1 MPRGGSP
8 LRLLAD
14 ALLQLAEDAGL
25 GALLDRVHTITM
37 MHVSLGL
44 QPADGLPVHAALRQL
59 LVELGRAAAVAG
71 RVVLVHLDEV
81 QNTTDG
87 DELSQLLIALG
98 DALAHEDPT
107 DVPGGTIP
115 TLLPLVVCLTGLPEF
130 PDLGSSRGGQ
140 RSLGGS
146 RRAC

>member
-1 MPRGGSP
+1 VPRGGSP

-44 QPADGLPVHAALRQL
+44 QPADGLPAHAALRQL

-81 QNTTDG
+81 QNTTN
-87 DELSQLLIALG
+87 G

-115 TLLPLVVCLTGLPEF
+115 TLLPLVVYLTGLPEF

-140 RSLGGS
+140 RSLDGS